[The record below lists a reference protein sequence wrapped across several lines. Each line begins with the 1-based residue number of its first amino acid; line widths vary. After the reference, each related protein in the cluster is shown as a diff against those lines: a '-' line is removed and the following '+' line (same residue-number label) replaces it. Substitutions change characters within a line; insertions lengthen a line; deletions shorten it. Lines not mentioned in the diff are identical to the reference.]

1 MVLQV
6 STADIVVIWKFE
18 KKKQIKFHYLPG
30 IGKSFF
36 FSVIGGFANLRG

>member
-18 KKKQIKFHYLPG
+18 KNQIKFHYLLG
-30 IGKSFF
+30 KGKSFF
-36 FSVIGGFANLRG
+36 ISVIGGFANLRV